1 MRNYLFII
9 FIAIFQFLT
18 AQSGN
23 SFTVGLS
30 SGVGMTKNTTIGE
43 NKPLDNL
50 SNIHRALNL
59 SYGIKLPKN
68 LSCDIN
74 FRIENMS
81 YFPYPN
87 IIGMNSGSRLSG
99 ELGAGLRYKI
109 PIKNNSLS
117 IGLNGGLRLMQVG
130 KSIYVNSMPE
140 FFSKATYQFDQKV
153 NPFVKLQLSYELPLK
168 NKDLIGIDLSYN
180 QSFLPIYSMEYYY
193 YSDFQPFPT
202 GTYTYSGNSV
212 HLGLHYTWTK
222 NKKNAEIDA
231 FMMDSVDRKEAKR
244 ILATKNRFQSWK
256 AVLIQLHQGGFMNQ
270 CKIMNNTDK
279 VFENASGPSS
289 SIRLNASIGWKNNW
303 SFQPGISLDSY
314 YLWVRDQK
322 YGTGMSG
329 SSLFNLFTVDLG
341 MKRRMISF
349 PKSNRYLC
357 NLNGG
362 ISFSYLNG
370 SGSGSGSSTHYSSYD
385 PNPNEVILS
394 YNYSYQYNNKI
405 VPLAYVG
412 LSKDLRLSNHFLF
425 TIAYRHQ
432 FGLSKGMVI
441 PFNYTVA
448 NQSPVFTQ
456 IRINGNADCLSVGLT
471 YRFNNKRLKTWCH
484 AL

>member
-9 FIAIFQFLT
+9 SIAISQILT
-18 AQSGN
+18 AQN
-23 SFTVGLS
+23 RNTFTVGMS
-30 SGVGMTKNTTIGE
+30 SGIGKTKSTSFSGD
-43 NKPLDNL
+43 KPLDNL
-50 SNIHRALNL
+50 SNIHTALNF

-68 LSCDIN
+68 LSCDLN
-74 FRIENMS
+74 FSIENMS

-87 IIGMNSGSRLSG
+87 YIGRWNSGSQLSS

-109 PIKNNSLS
+109 PIKNNALS
-117 IGLNGGLRLMQVG
+117 IGLNGGARLTG
-130 KSIYVNSMPE
+130 LSNSSYQTSME
-140 FFSKATYQFDQKV
+140 FSYSKTTYHFDQKV
-153 NPFVKLQLSYELPLK
+153 NPFVKLQLSYEFPLK
-168 NKDLIGIDLSYN
+168 NKDLLGIDLSYK
-180 QSFLPIYSMEYYY
+180 QSFHPVYSMEYTGY
-193 YSDFQPFPT
+193 DFNST
-202 GTYTYSGNSV
+202 SYGNYKYSGNSV

-222 NKKNAEIDA
+222 NKKNAEIA
-231 FMMDSVDRKEAKR
+231 TFMMDSVDRKAAKK
-244 ILATKNRFQSWK
+244 IMATKNRFQSSK
-256 AVLIQLHQGGFMNQ
+256 AILIQLHQGGFMNQ

-279 VFENASGPSS
+279 VFKNASAPSS

-314 YLWVRDQK
+314 WLWFHDQK
-322 YGTGMSG
+322 YGTGYSG
-329 SSLFNLFTVDLG
+329 SNLFNLFTVDLG
-341 MKRRMISF
+341 MKRRMLSF

-370 SGSGSGSSTHYSSYD
+370 SGGGSGSSTSFD
-385 PNPNEVILS
+385 PNTGQAILS

-405 VPLAYVG
+405 FPLAYVG
-412 LSKDLRLSNHFLF
+412 VSKDLRLSNHFLF

-456 IRINGNADCLSVGLT
+456 IRVNGNADCLSVGLT
-471 YRFNNKRLKTWCH
+471 YRFNNKIQKRTFL
-484 AL
+484 

>member
-1 MRNYLFII
+1 MRYYLFII
-9 FIAIFQFLT
+9 SIAISQILT

-23 SFTVGLS
+23 TFTIGLS

-50 SNIHRALNL
+50 SNIHTALNFG
-59 SYGIKLPKN
+59 YGIKLPKN
-68 LSCDIN
+68 LSCDLN
-74 FRIENMS
+74 FSIENMS
-81 YFPYPN
+81 YFPYPKN
-87 IIGMNSGSRLSG
+87 LGGWNTGSNLGS

-109 PIKNNSLS
+109 PIKNNALS
-117 IGLNGGLRLMQVG
+117 IGLNGGVRLTGFSNYSYQI
-130 KSIYVNSMPE
+130 SSE
-140 FFSKATYQFDQKV
+140 FSYSNTYYLFKKV
-153 NPFVKLQLSYELPLK
+153 NPFMKLQLSYEFPLK
-168 NKDLIGIDLSYN
+168 NKDLLGIDFSYKGY
-180 QSFLPIYSMEYYY
+180 FHPIYSMGHQ
-193 YSDFQPFPT
+193 YSGDFPFFFV

-222 NKKNAEIDA
+222 NKKNAEIA
-231 FMMDSVDRKEAKR
+231 SFMMDSVDRKAAKKMM
-244 ILATKNRFQSWK
+244 ATKNRFQSSK

-279 VFENASGPSS
+279 VFKNASAPSS

-314 YLWVRDQK
+314 WLWLHDQK
-322 YGTGMSG
+322 YGGGYTGTN
-329 SSLFNLFTVDLG
+329 LFNLFTVDLG

-362 ISFSYLNG
+362 ISFSYLNS
-370 SGSGSGSSTHYSSYD
+370 SGGGSGSSTSFD
-385 PNPNEVILS
+385 PNTGQAILS

-405 VPLAYVG
+405 FPLAYVG
-412 LSKDLRLSNHFLF
+412 VSKDLRLSKHFLF

-432 FGLSKGMVI
+432 FGLSKGLVI
-441 PFNYTVA
+441 PFDYTAA
-448 NQSPVFTQ
+448 NQATVNTE
-456 IRINGNADCLSVGLT
+456 IRVNGNADCLSVGLT
-471 YRFNNKRLKTWCH
+471 YRFHNYKIIVIDL
-484 AL
+484 

>member
-1 MRNYLFII
+1 MKYYLLII
-9 FIAIFQFLT
+9 SIVISQILT

-23 SFTVGLS
+23 TFTVGLS

-50 SNIHRALNL
+50 SNIHTALNFG
-59 SYGIKLPKN
+59 YGIKLPKN
-68 LSCDIN
+68 LSCDLN
-74 FRIENMS
+74 FSIENMS
-81 YFPYPN
+81 YFPYPKN
-87 IIGMNSGSRLSG
+87 LGGWNTGSNLGS

-109 PIKNNSLS
+109 PIRNSFLS
-117 IGLNGGLRLMQVG
+117 TGLSGGVRLMQVG
-130 KSIYVNSMPE
+130 KSVYVNSMPE
-140 FFSKATYQFDQKV
+140 IFSKATYQFDQKV
-153 NPFVKLQLSYELPLK
+153 NPFMKLQLSYELPLK
-168 NKDLIGIDLSYN
+168 NKDLLGIDLSYK
-180 QSFLPIYSMEYYY
+180 QSFQPIYSMEYQYG
-193 YSDFQPFPT
+193 DFQSFST
-202 GTYTYSGNSV
+202 GTYKYSGNSV

-222 NKKNAEIDA
+222 NKKNAEIA
-231 FMMDSVDRKEAKR
+231 SFMIDNVDRKTAKKIIAR
-244 ILATKNRFQSWK
+244 NNRFQSSK

-270 CKIMNNTDK
+270 SKIMNNTDK
-279 VFENASGPSS
+279 VFKNASAPSS
-289 SIRLNASIGWKNNW
+289 SIRLNATIGWKNNW

-314 YLWVRDQK
+314 WLYIRDQK
-322 YGTGMSG
+322 YGTGLSG
-329 SSLFNLFTVDLG
+329 TNLFNLFTVDLG
-341 MKRRMISF
+341 MKRRMLSF
-349 PKSNRYLC
+349 PNSNRYLC

-370 SGSGSGSSTHYSSYD
+370 SGGGSGSSTSFD
-385 PNPNEVILS
+385 PNTGQVVLT

-405 VPLAYVG
+405 FPLAYVG
-412 LSKDLRLSNHFLF
+412 VSKDLRLSKHFLF

-432 FGLSKGMVI
+432 FGLSKGMLI

-456 IRINGNADCLSVGLT
+456 IRVNGNADCLSVGLT

>member
-1 MRNYLFII
+1 MRYYLFII
-9 FIAIFQFLT
+9 SIVISQILT

-23 SFTVGLS
+23 TFTVGLS

-50 SNIHRALNL
+50 SNIHTALNFG
-59 SYGIKLPKN
+59 YGIKLPKN
-68 LSCDIN
+68 LSCDLN
-74 FRIENMS
+74 FSIENMS
-81 YFPYPN
+81 YFPYPKN
-87 IIGMNSGSRLSG
+87 LGGWNTGSNLGS

-117 IGLNGGLRLMQVG
+117 IGLNGGVRLTRFYNHIHQI
-130 KSIYVNSMPE
+130 SSE
-140 FFSKATYQFDQKV
+140 FSYSNTTYHFDQKV
-153 NPFVKLQLSYELPLK
+153 NPFVKLQLSYEFPLK
-168 NKDLIGIDLSYN
+168 NKDLLGIDLSYK
-180 QSFLPIYSMEYYY
+180 QSFHPIYSMEHQ
-193 YSDFQPFPT
+193 YSGDFPFFFV

-222 NKKNAEIDA
+222 NKKNAEIA
-231 FMMDSVDRKEAKR
+231 TFMMDSVNHKAAKKMM
-244 ILATKNRFQSWK
+244 ATKNRFQSWK

-270 CKIMNNTDK
+270 SKIMNNPDK
-279 VFENASGPSS
+279 VFKNFSGPGS

-314 YLWVRDQK
+314 WLWLHDQK
-322 YGTGMSG
+322 YGYSG
-329 SSLFNLFTVDLG
+329 TNLFNLFTVDLG
-341 MKRRMISF
+341 MKRRMLSF

-370 SGSGSGSSTHYSSYD
+370 SGGGSGSSTSFD
-385 PNPNEVILS
+385 PNTGQAILS

-405 VPLAYVG
+405 FPLAYVG
-412 LSKDLRLSNHFLF
+412 VSKDLRLSKHFLF

-432 FGLSKGMVI
+432 FGLSRGMII

-448 NQSPVFTQ
+448 NQATVISH
-456 IRINGNADCLSVGLT
+456 IRVNGNADCLSFGLT
-471 YRFNNKRLKTWCH
+471 YRFNNKRIICMSL
-484 AL
+484 